1 MVEGLVDI
9 GASMSVTIAGVVR
22 ELGIMHL
29 VTRNKTSS
37 SVITQTL
44 GEIIEMLVRVGKI

>member
-9 GASMSVTIAGVVR
+9 GASMSVTVAGIVR
-22 ELGIMHL
+22 ELRIMHL
-29 VTRNKTSS
+29 VTKNKTSS

-44 GEIIEMLVRVGKI
+44 GKITEMLVKVGKI